1 MTIDL
6 SLEPTEATPVASRVI
21 AQFAPRRGEVPTGR
35 TITQALTD
43 AGTREVR
50 SELFALATEVAALR
64 ENIAKQKSL
73 TTLDTRKLFIRAF
86 AARHPGVPGRTI
98 ALRLDN
104 EELRPR
110 PSWIKATKKRLWAEL
125 WDLKTHPKTQRAVRK
140 FVYDEAALSPLVTE
154 SKREG
159 A

>member
-1 MTIDL
+1 VLDAIRNVPEGDL
-6 SLEPTEATPVASRVI
+6 PALIGQI
-21 AQFAPRRGEVPTGR
+21 AEV
-35 TITQALTD
+35 QAIALARLTSPQ
-43 AGTREVR
+43 AEVR
-50 SELFALATEVAALR
+50 SVLSDLATEVAALR
-64 ENIAKQKSL
+64 ENGAKQKSL

-104 EELRPR
+104 EELRPL

-125 WDLKTHPKTQRAVRK
+125 WDLETHPKTQRAVRK
-140 FVYDEAALSPLVTE
+140 FVYDEAALSPPVTE